1 MERGCACAFACA
13 CACACYQI
21 RMRSGAEQPLEAMY
35 PADSASV
42 LALACDCLR

>member
-1 MERGCACAFACA
+1 MERGCACA

-21 RMRSGAEQPLEAMY
+21 SKRPGAEQPLEAMC

-42 LALACDCLR
+42 LALACACLR